1 MTRPLFAVD
10 FLLAPKSMVRRYVR
24 AWLTVVAL
32 VAALLHVTG
41 SASWPGLASFD
52 RLVSDTRAKWVASQ
66 SLGPDPRIVIVDI
79 DERSL
84 AELGQWPW
92 PRSEI
97 ARMTSILLD
106 AGASVVGFDVVFPEA
121 EQRAGLEV
129 LRQLTRQ
136 SSTPAL
142 TQAMRELQRGVLRAV
157 EGDEAL
163 ERAFT
168 TRPVVLGYYFTS
180 ERDGFQFG
188 HLPAPVLN
196 AAQLSQGIP
205 ATTEWTGY
213 GANLL
218 GLNDAAAGAGFFNA
232 ITDVDGVVRRLPLI
246 ASFEGNV
253 YESFALS
260 VYRQWGGWSDVSLV
274 YADNPSA
281 NNQTGALSRRLLR
294 AIRLSNAGGD
304 SLDVPLDGQA
314 AQVLDF
320 ASTGGAK
327 ASAFQYISASDV
339 LANRMQPGLL
349 SDAIV
354 LIGASAPG
362 LQDLRVTAV
371 NPQYPGVEA
380 HATALASLLDQ
391 RVVITPPW
399 SVAINVTLLLLLAVP
414 LLVWLPRLRPVP
426 SIAVIS
432 ILVVAC
438 LAVHEWLY
446 VQWQWLVPVAGPIGF
461 LGLALSLQI
470 LLSYVLERRTRSLA
484 ELFGSYLP
492 DTLVDEMRANAA
504 QYSLQADARE
514 MTVMFADMRN
524 FTAIAEPMTPSGIQQ
539 LLNRVLSDLTEAV
552 GSYRG
557 TLDKYLGDG
566 LMAFWGAPL
575 YEPRHA
581 YKAVACAMDMAEL
594 AQRNASAWHGTEHN
608 SGQHR
613 PPIRIG
619 IGIGT
624 GTMFVGDMGSSKR
637 RSYTV
642 LGDTVNLTARVEA
655 LCKRYGVDIIAT
667 QTTVD
672 QTPEYAWRALDVV
685 QVRGRSQEVA
695 IYQPVALHE
704 ALTLPQRQE
713 LVVWDEFFSAWRS
726 GDAELAKQ
734 CLVQL
739 TRTSGSTD
747 SAATSELYALY
758 QQRLRERFGDPSQAS
773 VSKSMDPF
781 S

>member
-1 MTRPLFAVD
+1 MTTPFFSVD
-10 FLLAPKSMVRRYVR
+10 LLLAPKSMVRRYVR
-24 AWLTVVAL
+24 ACLTLAAL
-32 VAALLHVTG
+32 AAALLHVTG
-41 SASWPGLASFD
+41 VAPWPGLASFD
-52 RLVSDTRAKWVASQ
+52 RLISDTRAQWVAHQ
-66 SLGPDPRIVIVDI
+66 SGEPDPRIVIVDI

-97 ARMTSILLD
+97 ARMTSTLLD
-106 AGASVVGFDVVFPEA
+106 AGAAVVGFDVVFPEA

-142 TQAMRELQRGVLRAV
+142 TQVMRELQRGVLRAV
-157 EGDEAL
+157 EGDKAL
-163 ERAFT
+163 EQAFAN
-168 TRPVVLGYYFTS
+168 RPVVLGYYFTS
-180 ERDGFQFG
+180 DRDGFQFG
-188 HLPAPVLN
+188 HLPAPVLG
-196 AAQLSQGIP
+196 AEQLSQGTP
-205 ATTEWTGY
+205 ATTKWTGY

-218 GLNDAAAGAGFFNA
+218 GLNQAASGAGFFNS
-232 ITDVDGVVRRLPLI
+232 IVDVDGVVRRLPLI
-246 ASFEGNV
+246 ASFEGKV

-281 NNQTGALSRRLLR
+281 NNQADIGNRRLLQ
-294 AIRLSNAGGD
+294 AIRLRNADGQ
-304 SLDVPLDGQA
+304 SQDVPVDGQA
-314 AQVLDF
+314 AHVLDF
-320 ASTGGAK
+320 ASTGGAQ
-327 ASAFQYISASDV
+327 ASRFRYIAASDV
-339 LANRMQPGLL
+339 LANRIPADVLNNT
-349 SDAIV
+349 IV
-354 LIGASAPG
+354 LVGTSAPG

-380 HATALASLLDQ
+380 NATALASLIDQ

-399 SVAINVTLLLLLAVP
+399 SIAINVVMLLLLAVP
-414 LLVWLPRLRPVP
+414 LLVWLPRLKPIP
-426 SIAVIS
+426 SIAAIS
-432 ILVVAC
+432 VLVLVSV
-438 LAVHEWLY
+438 AVHVGLY

-461 LGLALSLQI
+461 LGLTLSLQI

-492 DTLVDEMRANAA
+492 DTLVDEMRGNAA

-524 FTAIAEPMTPSGIQQ
+524 FTAIAESMTPAGIQQ
-539 LLNRVLSDLTEAV
+539 LLNRVLSDLTETV
-552 GSYRG
+552 GNYRG

-594 AQRNASAWHGTEHN
+594 AQRNASVWHDNEQN
-608 SGQHR
+608 NEQNR

-642 LGDTVNLTARVEA
+642 LGDTVNLTARIEA
-655 LCKRYGVDIIAT
+655 LCKLYGVDIIAT
-667 QTTVD
+667 QATVD
-672 QTPEYAWRALDVV
+672 QTPEYAWRVLDVV

-695 IYQPVALHE
+695 IYQPVALRE
-704 ALTLPQRQE
+704 NLALPQRQE
-713 LVVWDEFFSAWRS
+713 LMVWDEFFSAWRS

-734 CLVQL
+734 CLSQL
-739 TRTSGSTD
+739 IRTSDSTD
-747 SAATSELYALY
+747 SGTTSGLYALY
-758 QQRLRERFGDPSQAS
+758 KQRLRERFGDPSQAS

-781 S
+781 R